1 MTEKTNRFKAL
12 AFLLVFA
19 FAGIL
24 SVAAQDAKALF
35 DRYQAVYKSY
45 REAVDNRADQ
55 QTIRQLA
62 ADLQVACKDYYN
74 SIGVTASF
82 NSEESA
88 EPVLTDVRGDTD
100 TSKPDRVRV
109 ARVRPVKSEHQKKFD
124 AIILALSTPDRN
136 SKFAAIKKQLEE
148 FIASCPDQALVEEAT
163 FKLADFVFDCTGSF
177 AQAQTILLN
186 HARTTRNPES
196 RRQAMARIK
205 MLQQKSVV
213 AKKREEFRQV
223 QQAATSTWGRYST
236 TSWLAIPV
244 KLFSLGS
251 YTVKNVQ
258 RRVKANELERALVAF
273 DAAVLDT
280 YQAGSADALTRSRLV
295 PLNRVRLLANGRT
308 SFHYRFEYARRAQSS
323 LYVQT
328 LLFQDD
334 ETGHTLTDIMCERAQ
349 SGVDV
354 RLILDDFFSFGK
366 KDGVIQRLRNAGVK
380 VLINNPILKNVVKAN
395 FRSHQ
400 KLFVIDETIAI
411 VGGMNIGD
419 EYAKGEITEYGWR
432 DTDVEVQGPVV
443 REILELFERNWEDLT
458 LKKWNETGELSKY
471 KKAKGDVTAFKGLK
485 NVDKLIR
492 GPIPVYFA
500 VPPVVESADARF
512 VTTSPIS
519 DKDDNILDLFEIYLN
534 RSRQQVVFQSAYF
547 IPTDRLVTAIED
559 AVLRGVEV
567 KIITN
572 SIESNN
578 HPSGGWAGRESYEK
592 VLRAGAR
599 IFEWQGAQ
607 TLHSKVS
614 LFDSFA
620 VTLGAYNVNSRSHSS
635 DSEDVI
641 AFEDFRVA
649 RVFKQMLDKDFA
661 RCREISLEEV
671 QSWNRDF
678 MKKMRMEF
686 FNLFKFMF

>member
-62 ADLQVACKDYYN
+62 ADLQVACKDYYD

-177 AQAQTILLN
+177 AQSQTILLN

-236 TSWLAIPV
+236 TSWLAIPI

>member
-236 TSWLAIPV
+236 TSWLAIPI

-686 FNLFKFMF
+686 FNIFKFMF

>member
-62 ADLQVACKDYYN
+62 ADLQVACKDYYD

-177 AQAQTILLN
+177 AQSQTILLN

-236 TSWLAIPV
+236 TSWLAIPI

-686 FNLFKFMF
+686 FNIFKFMF